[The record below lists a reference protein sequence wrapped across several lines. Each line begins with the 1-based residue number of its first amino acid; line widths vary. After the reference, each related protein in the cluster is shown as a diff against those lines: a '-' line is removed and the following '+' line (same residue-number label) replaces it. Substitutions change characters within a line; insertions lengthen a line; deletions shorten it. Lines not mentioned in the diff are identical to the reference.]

1 MKAARNAK
9 GKVTARARAVANK
22 KLGALKR
29 KIQSQL
35 KQKVMQA
42 INKRAGIK
50 TIPKKITQAINKKV
64 GSIIRNPPKNIKSK
78 IRKNISMEIKKVIP
92 KKNSIKGGLTHKQ
105 LGREA
110 ERAIYSGAN
119 F

>member
-1 MKAARNAK
+1 M
-9 GKVTARARAVANK
+9 
-22 KLGALKR
+22 KR

-35 KQKVMQA
+35 
-42 INKRAGIK
+42 KRAGIK

-64 GSIIRNPPKNIKSK
+64 GSIIRNPPQNIRSK
-78 IRKNISMEIKKVIP
+78 IRKNITMEIKKAIA
-92 KKNSIKGGLTHKQ
+92 KRNSIQAGLTHKQ
-105 LGREA
+105 VGRQA

>member
-1 MKAARNAK
+1 MKAARKAK

-22 KLGALKR
+22 KLGVLKR

-35 KQKVMQA
+35 KQKVTQA
-42 INKRAGIK
+42 IKKRAGVK
-50 TIPKKITQAINKKV
+50 TIPNKITQAINKKV
-64 GSIIRNPPKNIKSK
+64 GSSIRNPPKNIKSK
-78 IRKNISMEIKKVIP
+78 RRKNISMEIKKAIP
-92 KKNSIKGGLTHKQ
+92 KKNSIKGRLTHNQ
-105 LGREA
+105 VVRQV